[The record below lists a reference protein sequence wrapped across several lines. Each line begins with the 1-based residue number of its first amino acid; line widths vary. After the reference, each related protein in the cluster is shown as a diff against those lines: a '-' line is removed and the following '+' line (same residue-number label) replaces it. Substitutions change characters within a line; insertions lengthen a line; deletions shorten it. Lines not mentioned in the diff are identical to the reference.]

1 MEKNFEVIVI
11 GAGHAG
17 CEAALIAARRGAK
30 TLLITGNLNTIAQM
44 SCNPAIGGQ
53 AKGQIVREID
63 ALGGEMAINTD
74 LTAIQFRMLNAS
86 KGPAVQS
93 PRAQCDKKA
102 YQFRMK
108 KVLER
113 TQNLSVLQAEVTKI
127 LIKNQTAYGV
137 ETNIGATI
145 FAKTIIITAG
155 TFLNGLLHI
164 GNNKIPGGRLGDFSS
179 QLLSQSLIDA
189 GIEIQRMKTG
199 TPARILGATIDFS
212 QCEEQIGDIL
222 PQKFAFYDTRE
233 NITCN
238 DKNIHQKTDSQ
249 FTDAQNFTHENINSN
264 NNYYNENNEKS
275 TYFYDFSDNKIDPK
289 IYSTDQI
296 DSSLH
301 NEIPNDFTSRSENDT
316 CENRSCW
323 ITYTTEE
330 TKKVINEN
338 IHQSPL
344 YSGEITGIGPRYCP
358 SIEDKYVKFPD
369 KDVHRLFLEPEG
381 NDTDE
386 WYING
391 LSTSLPFDVQEEILR
406 TIPAL
411 KNAHIMRPA
420 YAVEYDF
427 APPTQLLPTLESK
440 VVANLFFAG
449 QVNGTSGYE
458 EAAGQGI
465 VAGINAVN
473 KIKNLEPMVLNR
485 HDAYIGVLI
494 DDLVTKGTDEPYR
507 MFTSRAE
514 YRLVLNHESAELR
527 LLKYAKKYGLLS
539 EERIAKIEKKQE
551 RIQYWIERFANEK
564 YNHGTYD
571 AAIVRQDENIEYPA
585 EFLRELYSVQQEVIY
600 RIAYRGYLA
609 REMKQIEKMKDL
621 DVIKIPAGFD
631 FDNVKSLR
639 IETRQKLAKILPQT
653 LGQMYRISG
662 ISPADVNLVWVAIEA
677 GR

>member
-1 MEKNFEVIVI
+1 MIMEKNFDVIVI

-17 CEAALIAARRGAK
+17 CEAALISARRGVK

-108 KVLER
+108 KIIER
-113 TQNLSVLQAEVTKI
+113 IPNISLLQAEVTKI
-127 LIKNQTAYGV
+127 LISDQVAYGV

-145 FAKTIIITAG
+145 LANTVILTAG
-155 TFLNGLLHI
+155 TFLNGMLHI
-164 GNNKIPGGRLGDFSS
+164 GKNKIPGGRLGDFSA
-179 QLLSQSLIDA
+179 QLLSRSLIDA
-189 GIEIQRMKTG
+189 GVVIKRMKTG
-199 TPARILGATIDFS
+199 TPARILGSTIDFS
-212 QCEEQIGDIL
+212 LCEEQIGDII
-222 PQKFAFYDTRE
+222 PQKFSFYDTRD
-233 NITCN
+233 N
-238 DKNIHQKTDSQ
+238 DSKCQ
-249 FTDAQNFTHENINSN
+249 
-264 NNYYNENNEKS
+264 
-275 TYFYDFSDNKIDPK
+275 
-289 IYSTDQI
+289 
-296 DSSLH
+296 
-301 NEIPNDFTSRSENDT
+301 NEIINDFVPHSVNDT
-316 CENRSCW
+316 SNNRSCW
-323 ITYTTEE
+323 ITYTTED
-330 TKKVINEN
+330 TKKVINDN

-369 KDVHRLFLEPEG
+369 KDIHRLFLEPEG

-391 LSTSLPFDVQEEILR
+391 LSTSLPFDVQEQMLR

-411 KNAHIMRPA
+411 KDAHIMRPA

-427 APPTQLLPTLESK
+427 APPTQLFPTLESK
-440 VVANLFFAG
+440 VVKNLFFAG

-465 VAGINAVN
+465 IAGINAVN
-473 KIKNLEPMVLNR
+473 KVKNLEPLVLRR

-527 LLKYAKKYGLLS
+527 LLSYAKKYGLLS
-539 EERIAKIEKKQE
+539 QKRIANIEHKQE
-551 RIQYWIERFANEK
+551 RINYWIERFEYEK
-564 YNHGTYD
+564 YKNGTYD
-571 AAIVRQDENIEYPA
+571 AAIVRQDDNIQYPS
-585 EFLRELYSVQQEVIY
+585 EFLIETQSVQQEVIY
-600 RIAYRGYLA
+600 RIAYRGYLV

-621 DVIKIPAGFD
+621 EYVTIPANFN

-653 LGQMYRISG
+653 LGQMSRISG
-662 ISPADVNLVWVAIEA
+662 ISPADVNLVWIAIES